1 MRKLLPTVLILL
13 GVGILLSVF
22 MPIGLSQLAF
32 AYNTPDVIVDPTAGK
47 IETDVSAVADDTQVN
62 NWFAGQ
68 PPLPSTVKP
77 SKITYYT
84 LSIPSVNLNDVTVE
98 INGTDLAKNA
108 IQYPGTAVPG
118 TYGNTVIFGHSTL
131 AQLYKVGNPLS
142 IFNPLLKV
150 KVGDEVD
157 INYDGVAYRYI
168 IRNTAEIKP
177 TDIEVL
183 AQRYD
188 RYELTLITCTPLG
201 TFFHRFVARA
211 ELVN

>member
-1 MRKLLPTVLILL
+1 MRKLLPTALIII
-13 GVGILLSVF
+13 GVGILAGVF

-32 AYNTPDVIVDPTAGK
+32 AYNTPDVIVDPTADK
-47 IETDVSAVADDTQVN
+47 ADDTQVN

-68 PPLPSTVKP
+68 PPVVKP
-77 SKITYYT
+77 TNSSKISYYT
-84 LSIPSVNLNDVTVE
+84 LSIPAVNLNDVTVE

-118 TYGNTVIFGHSTL
+118 SFGNTVVFGHSTL

-142 IFNPLLKV
+142 IFNPLLKI

-157 INYDGVAYRYI
+157 VNYDGVSYRYI
-168 IRNTAEIKP
+168 VRNTAEVKP
-177 TDIEVL
+177 TNIEVL